1 MSIIISRA
9 SRVNAAAKGVFS
21 MRLQIIETALNDYLQ
36 DKEQKLTKQRKAI
49 LDIFVH
55 DHSHLTIEE
64 LYKKTKQKYPNIG
77 IATVYRTV
85 NLLCEC
91 GLASGF
97 KDNDGT
103 IRYELEKKCH
113 NHLICIKCGRLIED
127 TDPQVEVLQNRLA
140 QKNHFK
146 ILHTRVEVYGICSK
160 CL

>member
-1 MSIIISRA
+1 MKLQK
-9 SRVNAAAKGVFS
+9 VEAALG
-21 MRLQIIETALNDYLQ
+21 DYLHC
-36 DKEQKLTKQRKAI
+36 D
-49 LDIFVH
+49 
-55 DHSHLTIEE
+55 SHLTIDE
-64 LYKKTKQKYPNIG
+64 LYKKTNQKHPNISK
-77 IATVYRTV
+77 ATVYRTV

-97 KDNDGT
+97 KHSDGT
-103 IRYELEKKCH
+103 FRYELEKECH

-146 ILHTRVEVYGICSK
+146 VLHTRVEVYGICSK